1 MTVTSLSPT
10 RFDVIECLVNLSSSV
25 ISILKSEGLIDVLLF
40 RAKVVGFGLAFVIA
54 VEIGGDSSLG
64 YRRA

>member
-1 MTVTSLSPT
+1 MRVPSLILM

-25 ISILKSEGLIDVLLF
+25 ISILKSEGRTDVLLF

>member
-1 MTVTSLSPT
+1 M
-10 RFDVIECLVNLSSSV
+10 RFDVIECWVNLSSSV